1 MDGFI
6 GEVKYFAGTYPP
18 MNWAFCEGQ
27 QLPIVQYTPL
37 YSLIGTIY
45 GGDGKTYFNLP
56 DFRGRMPLGV
66 GQGSGTSYRHQGEI
80 GGNESIKLT
89 QLNTPAHNHNVNCDT
104 SSPPPAYKNTPVNNF
119 FASKSQGTNYAPGGT
134 GATSLMN
141 QNMVAPAGQDVAHE
155 NMPPWLCTHMIICLY
170 GYYPIRP

>member
-6 GEVKYFAGTYPP
+6 GEVKYFAGIYPP

-45 GGDGKTYFNLP
+45 GGDGKNYFNLP

-66 GQGSGTSYRHQGEI
+66 GQSSGTSYRHQGET
-80 GGNESIKLT
+80 GGYETIKLT
-89 QLNTPAHNHNVNCDT
+89 PINMPSHNHAVNCDT
-104 SSPPPAYKNTPVNNF
+104 NPTPPIYKNTPVNNYYSKKSSGNN
-119 FASKSQGTNYAPGGT
+119 FAPAT
-134 GATSLMN
+134 GATAMMN
-141 QNMVAPAGQDVAHE
+141 QSMLAPAGQDTPHE